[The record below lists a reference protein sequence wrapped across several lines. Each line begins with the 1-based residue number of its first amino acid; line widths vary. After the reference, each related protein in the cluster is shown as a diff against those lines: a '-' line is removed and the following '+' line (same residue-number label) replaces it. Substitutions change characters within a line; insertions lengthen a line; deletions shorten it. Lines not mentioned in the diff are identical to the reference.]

1 MKKQSLRIFLMF
13 GLLAILASLS
23 AHAQSSREMT
33 ANIGFSFTIA
43 DKTFP
48 AGEYSV
54 TRLNPASDKA
64 ALMIKSADGRLSKIA
79 LTVPVQAGT
88 TQESARLIFNRYGE
102 QYFLSQVWTPADNTG
117 LELSRSRAER
127 SLARNIGRV
136 APERPT
142 IALNSRR
149 K

>member
-1 MKKQSLRIFLMF
+1 
-13 GLLAILASLS
+13 
-23 AHAQSSREMT
+23 
-33 ANIGFSFTIA
+33 
-43 DKTFP
+43 
-48 AGEYSV
+48 V
-54 TRLNPASDKA
+54 TRLNPASDKT
-64 ALMIKSADGRLSKIA
+64 ALMIKSADGRLSKIV
-79 LTVPVQAGT
+79 LTVPVQAGG

-127 SLARNIGRV
+127 SLARNIGHV
-136 APERPT
+136 APERTT